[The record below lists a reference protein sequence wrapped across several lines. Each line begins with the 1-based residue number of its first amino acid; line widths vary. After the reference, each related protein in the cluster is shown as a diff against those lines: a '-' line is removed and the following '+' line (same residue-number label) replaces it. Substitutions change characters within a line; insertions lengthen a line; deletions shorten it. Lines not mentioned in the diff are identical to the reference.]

1 MIIIDLEWLLNLS
14 NIIIFIPFDGAF
26 VSFTVVPKY
35 AVVPFSTAV
44 VPLLSWEAFEPSVD
58 IAIPCSDDTL
68 PGVVVVIFREPGK
81 LSIDVILL
89 EVDEPSV
96 DVAIS
101 CSVDKLFRDVVV
113 IFRESGKLSGDV
125 ILLEVDEP
133 SVNVVVKLCEKEK
146 R

>member
-1 MIIIDLEWLLNLS
+1 M
-14 NIIIFIPFDGAF
+14 
-26 VSFTVVPKY
+26 
-35 AVVPFSTAV
+35 
-44 VPLLSWEAFEPSVD
+44 
-58 IAIPCSDDTL
+58 
-68 PGVVVVIFREPGK
+68 
-81 LSIDVILL
+81 
-89 EVDEPSV
+89 

-133 SVNVVVKLCEKEK
+133 SVNVVVKLCDKEK